1 MFNLF
6 KLQLTPSSV
15 RCGAGQQVKR
25 RQVVQCLSNG
35 PTEAETATVFGFHH
49 LSLALHVEIIA
60 TEVSKQRWLWLY
72 FCLVGASCGKPCDK
86 YWQVTQ
92 KMWRTDFY
100 DNCTEVAY
108 TCMQYTGRTA
118 GQHVSSPCL
127 RSLWLCQNDK
137 WSDCPPAPWSRWSF
151 WNCEMWGLREWMR
164 SCWLCLDSS
173 ALSWDSHVKV
183 LNIAMGLRSG
193 ATMALAT
200 SLSAERVFL
209 TEFRLLQIFWTFWIF
224 ELGRKKTSLKR
235 SLHLFNLFLFFFLSQ
250 DIDFCTTTPRC
261 GGEMQRVR
269 HIAAHPQCGGEVPC
283 AVWILLT
290 SKRQPLETF
299 WEKLRKDK
307 SQNEILETVSTAKVF
322 GKSLAGCTCA
332 WCACHFTS
340 SYVVQACKSGAAVEV
355 AKCPR
360 SCLELWIRVD
370 VFPSHRGTL
379 TSVQTT
385 SYVTLFYVHL
395 FMLLIIDILIY
406 YTYRHIPTE

>member
-1 MFNLF
+1 MKKWTIANMACGNVDLRRWILATCTTSPLWTAFCPIGRNGANVMCRVEPYFGADSTCFFFSYVSMFNLF

-25 RQVVQCLSNG
+25 RQVVQCPSNG
-35 PTEAETATVFGFHH
+35 PTEAETAWKSHLTVFGFHH
-49 LSLALHVEIIA
+49 PSLALHVEIIA

-86 YWQVTQ
+86 YGQVTQ

-173 ALSWDSHVKV
+173 ALSRDSHVKV
-183 LNIAMGLRSG
+183 LKIAMGLRSG

-235 SLHLFNLFLFFFLSQ
+235 S
-250 DIDFCTTTPRC
+250 
-261 GGEMQRVR
+261 
-269 HIAAHPQCGGEVPC
+269 
-283 AVWILLT
+283 
-290 SKRQPLETF
+290 
-299 WEKLRKDK
+299 
-307 SQNEILETVSTAKVF
+307 
-322 GKSLAGCTCA
+322 
-332 WCACHFTS
+332 
-340 SYVVQACKSGAAVEV
+340 
-355 AKCPR
+355 
-360 SCLELWIRVD
+360 
-370 VFPSHRGTL
+370 
-379 TSVQTT
+379 
-385 SYVTLFYVHL
+385 
-395 FMLLIIDILIY
+395 
-406 YTYRHIPTE
+406 